1 MSLITSTTNLGAFPK
16 SLSLLLF
23 FCATVSPSP
32 AKAQTVPVR
41 QLTLIQPNDP
51 SFDNLLTTNFPGL
64 DRLDG
69 YATYRPF
76 LVLLRNDTQN
86 TVRAYMLQW
95 EARSLNGE
103 PFRLQDLIERY
114 DPAPASERVALA
126 PGALRLVSD
135 HFDVSPKEYQSLHQH
150 NWVAAMMAQAGANP
164 RYASADPNSV
174 VAAVDAAVFD
184 DDTCVGP
191 DHYKV
196 CQRLQTAMDAEQDVA
211 QELLQLLDRKAS
223 EADVVAY
230 LKSLTDASTTAAAT
244 VNGAAFDRAF
254 WRGRQGERLLAF
266 YKRGGLESVMDRAW
280 RVTQHPRKK
289 LSPVALQ

>member
-1 MSLITSTTNLGAFPK
+1 MSLIASSTKLGSFPK
-16 SLSLLLF
+16 SLSLLLL
-23 FCATVSPSP
+23 FCAIVSPSP
-32 AKAQTVPVR
+32 SKAQTVPAR

-51 SFDNLLTTNFPGL
+51 GFDNLLTTNFPGL
-64 DRLDG
+64 ARLDG
-69 YATYRPF
+69 YDTYRPF

-174 VAAVDAAVFD
+174 VPAVDAAVFD
-184 DDTCVGP
+184 DGLCVGP
-191 DHYKV
+191 DHQQIFMRY
-196 CQRLQTAMDAEQDVA
+196 QREMDAEHDMA
-211 QELLQLLDRKAS
+211 DAILRLLDQKAP
-223 EADVVAY
+223 ETDVVAF
-230 LKSLTDASTTAAAT
+230 LKAEADASARANQSQSGSAL
-244 VNGAAFDRAF
+244 AYAFY
-254 WRGRQGERLLAF
+254 RGRQAQTLLTLHR
-266 YKRGGLESVMDRAW
+266 RGGIESVMTRAW
-280 RVTQHPRKK
+280 RVQQHPRQK
-289 LSPVALQ
+289 LVTPPPQ